1 MKKILS
7 TLFLLGSLIGLKAQS
22 TDTSATQKIGGYR
35 LEKDEVVFVFNP
47 NEHSDFITSY
57 GMWRSKNNVKVKEVT
72 LCGEF
77 NSWMTTAKNYQMT
90 KVGEVYEYRMKLS
103 DFKGKS
109 KVEFKFVVN
118 EKYWAEPKTS
128 FTNLTQSMPEFT
140 IPKNFILNLVQPET
154 N

>member
-7 TLFLLGSLIGLKAQS
+7 TLFLLGSLIGLKAQT

-35 LEKDEVVFVFNP
+35 IAQDEVIFVFNP
-47 NEHSDFITSY
+47 NEHGDFTTSY
-57 GMWRSKNNVKVKEVT
+57 GMLKSAKNVKIKEVT

-118 EKYWAEPKTS
+118 EKYWAEPNNYFS
-128 FTNLTQSMPEFT
+128 NLTQSLIDYT
-140 IPKNFILNLVQPET
+140 LPKNFILNLVQPET